1 MMTTEITQLLNKY
14 RHHSISSEEFEQLDA
29 WLKES
34 EENRRLFN
42 LYISYYKIE
51 ERYDAFRYAHTSE
64 AIRSVKLRHSQN
76 KRRLFIRRVS
86 AVAACAI
93 VLLVS
98 ASLVYNYL
106 LKPESVAPYSRLA
119 KTVILT
125 TPDGKQQVLQN
136 GGTLVCD
143 TSHLAAGEP
152 VKYNTITTQPVGNFL
167 LTLPDGSSVWLNANT
182 TFRYPDK
189 FVGGRKVELKG
200 EAFFDVAHNG
210 APFSVTTSGA
220 TVLVMGT
227 AFNVSAYPSRTMT
240 ATLVRGKVQVA
251 NATSK
256 RILAPG
262 QQAVVASSNS
272 NISVRE
278 VDTDIYTSWITGVF
292 DFNDSPLQNIMDQL
306 SEWYN
311 IEVVY
316 EPESLRNLHFTGSLY
331 RDKSLDYS
339 LDIVQ
344 YVSDVRF
351 RKEEGKLI
359 VYRK

>member
-29 WLKES
+29 WLKQS
-34 EENRRLFN
+34 DENRRLFN

-51 ERYDAFRYAHTSE
+51 ERYDAFHHADTAE
-64 AIRSVKLRHSQN
+64 AIRSVKGRYNRYHRH
-76 KRRLFIRRVS
+76 LFIRRAS
-86 AVAACAI
+86 AIAACAV

-106 LKPESVAPYSRLA
+106 LKPEVAPYSRLA

-125 TPDGKQQVLQN
+125 APDGSQQMLQN
-136 GGTLVCD
+136 GGTMVCD
-143 TSHLAAGEP
+143 TTRIAAGEP
-152 VKYNTITTQPVGNFL
+152 VKYNTITTQQGGNFL
-167 LTLPDGSSVWLNANT
+167 LTLPDGTKVWLNANT
-182 TFRYPDK
+182 TFRYPNK
-189 FVGGRKVELKG
+189 FVNDRRVDLKG
-200 EAFFDVAHNG
+200 EAFFDVTHKG
-210 APFSVTTSGA
+210 TPFSVKTADAAIS
-220 TVLVMGT
+220 VMGT
-227 AFNVSAYPSRTMT
+227 AFNISAYPSRTMT

-251 NATSK
+251 NRVSK

-262 QQAVVASSNS
+262 QQAVISSSHSDIDIRNV
-272 NISVRE
+272 N
-278 VDTDIYTSWITGVF
+278 TDIYTSWITGVF
-292 DFNDSPLQNIMDQL
+292 DFDDTSLQSIMEQL

-316 EPESLRNLHFTGSLY
+316 EPESLRYIHFTGSLY

-344 YVSDVRF
+344 FVSNVRF

-359 VYRK
+359 VYKK

>member
-1 MMTTEITQLLNKY
+1 
-14 RHHSISSEEFEQLDA
+14 
-29 WLKES
+29 
-34 EENRRLFN
+34 
-42 LYISYYKIE
+42 
-51 ERYDAFRYAHTSE
+51 
-64 AIRSVKLRHSQN
+64 
-76 KRRLFIRRVS
+76 
-86 AVAACAI
+86 
-93 VLLVS
+93 
-98 ASLVYNYL
+98 
-106 LKPESVAPYSRLA
+106 
-119 KTVILT
+119 
-125 TPDGKQQVLQN
+125 
-136 GGTLVCD
+136 
-143 TSHLAAGEP
+143 
-152 VKYNTITTQPVGNFL
+152 
-167 LTLPDGSSVWLNANT
+167 
-182 TFRYPDK
+182 
-189 FVGGRKVELKG
+189 
-200 EAFFDVAHNG
+200 
-210 APFSVTTSGA
+210 
-220 TVLVMGT
+220 
-227 AFNVSAYPSRTMT
+227 MT

-272 NISVRE
+272 NISVRK

-351 RKEEGKLI
+351 RKEGGKLI